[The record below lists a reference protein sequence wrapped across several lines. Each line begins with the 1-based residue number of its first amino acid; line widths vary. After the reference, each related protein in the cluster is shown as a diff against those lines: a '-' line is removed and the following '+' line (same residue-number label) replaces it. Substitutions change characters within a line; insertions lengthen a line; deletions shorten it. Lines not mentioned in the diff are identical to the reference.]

1 MPRVAIIGGGISGLT
16 LAYRLR
22 QYLADVDVQ
31 ILESETNVGGKIDSG
46 KDQGFLYESGPNGFL
61 DSNPSTL
68 NLSKELGLGEQLA
81 PANEAA
87 AKKRFLLMGGK
98 LRMLPSSIIGL
109 LTTDVLSWRA
119 KLALAFERF
128 QSNKQ
133 NLPDESIYAFAQ
145 RRVGTEIADKLVDP
159 FVTGIFA
166 GDARLVSFQA
176 GFPRLAAME
185 KNHGS
190 ISKGLKAAR
199 KARQI
204 NNPEGGRSSGQLWSF
219 NQGLGTLIEA
229 LAEKLGKSNIRQ
241 FKATNLIHNK
251 EQSKWTVEGSNGESE
266 SYDLAILSCPAFSQ
280 ASILKNLD
288 AMLADKIATIPY
300 NSLAVVVMGF
310 RSGDVPIPLEGFGY
324 LTPSSENRAILGVQW
339 CSSIYRGRAPAGAVL
354 LRAMCGGASRPE
366 MVDLDDDSIAKIVYR
381 ELQASM
387 QIQAPP
393 YFLKVVRWKNAIP
406 QYMVN
411 HLEKVKEIEESLAK
425 HPGLYL
431 TGNAYKGISI
441 NDCVENAE
449 NLAVQIARWW
459 SRSRETSS

>member
-22 QYLADVDVQ
+22 QYLADADVQ
-31 ILESETNVGGKIDSG
+31 ILESENSVGGKIASF

-61 DSNPSTL
+61 DSNPSTY
-68 NLSKELGLGEQLA
+68 NLSKELGLSGQLT
-81 PANEAA
+81 PANDAA
-87 AKKRFLLMGGK
+87 AKNRFLLMGGK
-98 LRMLPSSIIGL
+98 LRLLPSSLLGL
-109 LTTDVLSWRA
+109 LTTDILSWRA
-119 KLALAFERF
+119 KLSLAFERF
-128 QSNKQ
+128 KGKKSN
-133 NLPDESIYAFAQ
+133 LSDESIYAFAQ

-166 GDARLVSFQA
+166 GDARFVSYQA

-185 KNHGS
+185 KNYGS

-199 KARQI
+199 KARL
-204 NNPEGGRSSGQLWSF
+204 NTNPEGGRSSGQLWSF
-219 NQGLGTLIEA
+219 NQGLGTLTDA
-229 LAEKLGKSNIRQ
+229 LAEKCGKSNIKQ
-241 FKATNLIHNK
+241 FRVINLIQNNAENK
-251 EQSKWTVEGSNGESE
+251 WIIEGSNGESE
-266 SYDLAILSCPAFSQ
+266 SFDIAILACPAFSQ
-280 ASILKNLD
+280 AAILKNLD
-288 AMLADKIATIPY
+288 EILADKIASIPY

-339 CSSIYRGRAPAGAVL
+339 CSSIYRGRAPAGTVL

-387 QIQAPP
+387 EIQAPP
-393 YFLKVVRWKNAIP
+393 CFLKVVRWKNAIP

-411 HLEKVKEIEESLAK
+411 HLEKVKEIEASLAN

-449 NLAVQIARWW
+449 NLAVQISRWW
-459 SRSRETSS
+459 SRAKETKS

>member
-31 ILESETNVGGKIDSG
+31 ILESEKSVGGKIASI

-68 NLSKELGLGEQLA
+68 NLSKELGLSEQLA
-81 PANEAA
+81 PANEVA
-87 AKKRFLLMGGK
+87 AKKRFLLLGGK
-98 LRMLPSSIIGL
+98 LRELPSSFLGL

-119 KLALAFERF
+119 KLSLAFERF
-128 QSNKQ
+128 QSKKP

-145 RRVGTEIADKLVDP
+145 RRVGTEIAEKLVDP

-166 GDARLVSFQA
+166 GDARLVSYRA

-185 KNHGS
+185 TNYGS
-190 ISKGLKAAR
+190 ISKGLKVAR
-199 KARQI
+199 KARQT
-204 NNPEGGRSSGQLWSF
+204 NTAEGARSSGQLWSF
-219 NQGLGTLIEA
+219 NQGLGTLIDA
-229 LAEKLGKSNIRQ
+229 LAEKCGKSNIRQ
-241 FKATNLIHNK
+241 FKASNLIHDK
-251 EQSKWTVEGSNGESE
+251 EKKKWIIEGSKGESE
-266 SYDLAILSCPAFSQ
+266 LFDIAILSCPAFSQ
-280 ASILKNLD
+280 ALMLKNLD
-288 AMLADKIATIPY
+288 ELLADKIASIPY

-310 RSGDVPIPLEGFGY
+310 RSGDVPIPIEGFGY
-324 LTPSSENRAILGVQW
+324 LTPSSENRPILGVQW
-339 CSSIYRGRAPAGAVL
+339 CSSIYRGRAPAGTVL

-381 ELQASM
+381 ELQSSM

-411 HLEKVKEIEESLAK
+411 HLEKIKGIEESLSN

-449 NLAVQIARWW
+449 NLAVQISRWW
-459 SRSRETSS
+459 SRARETNI

>member
-16 LAYRLR
+16 LAFRLK
-22 QYLADVDVQ
+22 QYLADVDIQ
-31 ILESETNVGGKIDSG
+31 ILESEKSIGGKIASFR
-46 KDQGFLYESGPNGFL
+46 DQGFIYESGPNGFL

-68 NLSKELGLGEQLA
+68 NLSKELGLSEQLA
-81 PANEAA
+81 PANDAA
-87 AKKRFLLMGGK
+87 AKKRFLLLGGK
-98 LRMLPSSIIGL
+98 LRMLPSSLLGF

-119 KLALAFERF
+119 KLSLAFERF

-166 GDARLVSFQA
+166 GDAKLVSYQA

-185 KNHGS
+185 KNYGS
-190 ISKGLKAAR
+190 ISQGLKAGR
-199 KARQI
+199 KAKQI
-204 NNPEGGRSSGQLWSF
+204 SNPEGRSSGQLWSF
-219 NQGLGTLIEA
+219 NQGLGTLTDA
-229 LAEKLGKSNIRQ
+229 LAEKCGKSNIRE
-241 FKATNLIHNK
+241 FKASNLIHNK
-251 EQSKWTVEGSNGESE
+251 ESNKWIIEGSNGESE
-266 SYDLAILSCPAFSQ
+266 SFD
-280 ASILKNLD
+280 
-288 AMLADKIATIPY
+288 IA
-300 NSLAVVVMGF
+300 SLAVVVMGY

-339 CSSIYRGRAPAGAVL
+339 CSSIYRGRAPAGTVL

-393 YFLKVVRWKNAIP
+393 FFLKVIRWKNAIP

-411 HLEKVKEIEESLAK
+411 HLERVKEIENLLSN

-449 NLAVQIARWW
+449 NLAVQISRWW
-459 SRSRETSS
+459 SRARETIS

>member
-16 LAYRLR
+16 LAFRLK
-22 QYLADVDVQ
+22 QYLADVDIQ
-31 ILESETNVGGKIDSG
+31 ILESEKSIGGKIASFR
-46 KDQGFLYESGPNGFL
+46 DQGFIYESGPNGFL

-68 NLSKELGLGEQLA
+68 NLSKELGLSEQLA
-81 PANEAA
+81 PANDAA

-98 LRMLPSSIIGL
+98 LRMLPSSFLGL

-119 KLALAFERF
+119 KLSLAFERF

-166 GDARLVSFQA
+166 GDAKLVSYQA

-185 KNHGS
+185 KNYGS
-190 ISKGLKAAR
+190 ISQGLKAAR
-199 KARQI
+199 KAKQI
-204 NNPEGGRSSGQLWSF
+204 SNPEGRSSGQLWSF
-219 NQGLGTLIEA
+219 NQGLGTLTDA
-229 LAEKLGKSNIRQ
+229 LAEKCGKSNIRE
-241 FKATNLIHNK
+241 FKASNLIHNK
-251 EQSKWTVEGSNGESE
+251 ESNKWIIEGSNGESE
-266 SYDLAILSCPAFSQ
+266 SFDI
-280 ASILKNLD
+280 
-288 AMLADKIATIPY
+288 
-300 NSLAVVVMGF
+300 
-310 RSGDVPIPLEGFGY
+310 
-324 LTPSSENRAILGVQW
+324 AILGVQW
-339 CSSIYRGRAPAGAVL
+339 CSSIYRGRAPAGTVL

-393 YFLKVVRWKNAIP
+393 FFLKVIRWKNAIP

-411 HLEKVKEIEESLAK
+411 HLERVKEIENLLSN

-449 NLAVQIARWW
+449 NLAVQISRWW
-459 SRSRETSS
+459 SRARETIS